1 LAFGPIQDSF
11 LHFTATSCP
20 LPLLPELYLLSGSY
34 ILVSEWCGDVGSI
47 GSDDYLLDGRRVFSR
62 DCAN

>member
-1 LAFGPIQDSF
+1 VTLRRRAKGK
-11 LHFTATSCP
+11 LHRHQLSA
-20 LPLLPELYLLSGSY
+20 LPLLAEPYLLSGSY
-34 ILVSEWCGDVGSI
+34 ILISEWCGDVGSI